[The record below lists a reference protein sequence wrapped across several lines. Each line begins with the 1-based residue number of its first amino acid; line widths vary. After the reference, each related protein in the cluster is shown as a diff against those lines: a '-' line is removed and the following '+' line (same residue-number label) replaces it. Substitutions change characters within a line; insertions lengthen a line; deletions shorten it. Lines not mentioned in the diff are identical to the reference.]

1 MKNKTTIGESQ
12 GCCGERA
19 CRPGWGHVFT
29 FTNSSSYE
37 TRHSS
42 RHPECSC
49 EYSHID
55 PDLIFFSFA
64 FTAHRYLNFSTC
76 SRSVDTN
83 TPFTSSE
90 YMNLPWNIF
99 LPRKQISQIDHNI
112 NITTVRKLADALLP
126 GFIFSS
132 FCRNRP
138 LDS

>member
-37 TRHSS
+37 TRH
-42 RHPECSC
+42 PECSC

-55 PDLIFFSFA
+55 PDLILFSFA

-99 LPRKQISQIDHNI
+99 SSQKT
-112 NITTVRKLADALLP
+112 NITNRSQYQHHYGTEASRRPVT
-126 GFIFSS
+126 GFYF
-132 FCRNRP
+132 F
-138 LDS
+138 LFL